1 MTVDIILLAV
11 GAFLLVVG
19 YRRTD
24 RSNMHAAALLLL
36 AALLVGGV
44 SAAASGVDERPR
56 MPTAPLEVL
65 FVGNSLTYVGN
76 TPAVFDAL
84 TRASGRPSSSDMVV
98 QGGATLADRVADGSV
113 ERAFARKRYAVL
125 VLQERGGD
133 LDCSVA
139 KSACHRSREAISV
152 LVGLA
157 RQVGAEVYLLGT
169 YQGHPYF
176 SKGIV
181 AAESAAASDAGIG
194 YVEVSE
200 SLQRYR
206 AEWPD
211 IGWTA
216 PDGMHPGPTLTL
228 LNAVLLHRAILGGWP
243 EPVAFTVGA
252 PIYGASSGLTPEV
265 RGAAD
270 PPPIDTTPRAI
281 DFPAETLRRLLRSV
295 VELDHVNP

>member
-1 MTVDIILLAV
+1 MQTVMT
-11 GAFLLVVG
+11 FW
-19 YRRTD
+19 
-24 RSNMHAAALLLL
+24 S
-36 AALLVGGV
+36 LLVGCL
-44 SAAASGVDERPR
+44 AAASAGVDERPR

-84 TRASGRPSSSDMVV
+84 TRASGRPWSSDMIV

-125 VLQERGGD
+125 VLQERGGH

-139 KSACHRSREAISV
+139 VAACHRSREAISV

-157 RQVGAEVYLLGT
+157 RQAGAAVHLLGT

-181 AAESAAASDAGIG
+181 AAESAAASEAGIG
-194 YVEVSE
+194 YLEVSE

-206 AEWPD
+206 AEAPD
-211 IGWTA
+211 IGWNA
-216 PDGMHPGPTLTL
+216 PDGMHPGPALAL
-228 LNAVLLHRAILGGWP
+228 LNAVLLHRAVLGAWP
-243 EPVAFTVGA
+243 QPDAFTVDA

-270 PPPIDTTPRAI
+270 PPPIDTMPRAI
-281 DFPAETLRRLLRSV
+281 DYPAETLRRLLKLV
-295 VELDHVNP
+295 VKSDNIKP

>member
-1 MTVDIILLAV
+1 
-11 GAFLLVVG
+11 VVG

-84 TRASGRPSSSDMVV
+84 TRASGRPSSSDMIV
-98 QGGATLADRVADGSV
+98 QGGAALADRVADGSV

-139 KSACHRSREAISV
+139 VSACHRSREAISV

-157 RQVGAEVYLLGT
+157 RQADAAVYLLGT

-176 SKGIV
+176 SKEIV

-228 LNAVLLHRAILGGWP
+228 LNAVLLHRAVLGGWP
-243 EPVAFTVGA
+243 QPVAFTVSA
-252 PIYGASSGLTPEV
+252 PIYGASSGLKPEV

-281 DFPAETLRRLLRSV
+281 DYPAETLRRVLQLV
-295 VELDHVNP
+295 VKSDNSIP

>member
-1 MTVDIILLAV
+1 MVKTVMT
-11 GAFLLVVG
+11 FW
-19 YRRTD
+19 
-24 RSNMHAAALLLL
+24 S
-36 AALLVGGV
+36 LLVGCV
-44 SAAASGVDERPR
+44 AAASAGVDERPR

-65 FVGNSLTYVGN
+65 FVGNSLPYVGH
-76 TPAVFDAL
+76 TPAVFAAL
-84 TRASGRPSSSDMVV
+84 TRASGRPSSRDMIV

-139 KSACHRSREAISV
+139 VAACHRSREAITV

-157 RQVGAEVYLLGT
+157 RQAGAAVYLLGT
-169 YQGHPYF
+169 YQAHPYF

-181 AAESAAASDAGIG
+181 AAESAAASDAGID
-194 YVEVSE
+194 YLEVSE

-206 AEWPD
+206 AEAPD
-211 IGWTA
+211 IGWNA
-216 PDGMHPGPTLTL
+216 PDGMHPGPALAL
-228 LNAVLLHRAILGGWP
+228 LNAVLLHRAVLGAWP
-243 EPVAFTVGA
+243 QPDAFTVDA

-270 PPPIDTTPRAI
+270 PPPIDTMPRAI
-281 DFPAETLRRLLRSV
+281 DYPAETLRRVLQLV
-295 VELDHVNP
+295 VKSDNSIP

>member
-1 MTVDIILLAV
+1 MVKTVMT
-11 GAFLLVVG
+11 FW
-19 YRRTD
+19 
-24 RSNMHAAALLLL
+24 S
-36 AALLVGGV
+36 LLVGCL
-44 SAAASGVDERPR
+44 AAASAGVDERTR
-56 MPTAPLEVL
+56 TPTAPLKVL

-84 TRASGRPSSSDMVV
+84 TRASGRPSSSDMIV
-98 QGGATLADRVADGSV
+98 QGGATLADRVADRSV

-139 KSACHRSREAISV
+139 VAACHRSHEAISV

-157 RQVGAEVYLLGT
+157 RQAGAAVYLLGT

-194 YVEVSE
+194 YLEVSE

-206 AEWPD
+206 TESPD
-211 IGWTA
+211 IGWTT
-216 PDGMHPGPTLTL
+216 PDGMHPGPALAL
-228 LNAVLLHRAILGGWP
+228 LNAVLLHRAVLGAWP
-243 EPVAFTVGA
+243 QPVAFTVDA
-252 PIYGASSGLTPEV
+252 PIYGASSGLMPEV

-270 PPPIDTTPRAI
+270 PPSIDTTPRAI
-281 DFPAETLRRLLRSV
+281 DYPAETLRRLLKLV
-295 VELDHVNP
+295 VKSDNITP